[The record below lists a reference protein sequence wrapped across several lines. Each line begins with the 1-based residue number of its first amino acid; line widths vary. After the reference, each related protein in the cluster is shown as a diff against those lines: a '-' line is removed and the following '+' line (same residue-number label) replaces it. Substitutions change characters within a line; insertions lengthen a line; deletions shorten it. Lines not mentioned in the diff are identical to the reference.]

1 MRPIEMIAPSMA
13 LKQVLTLLNKVGV
26 RGYSILRNVISKG
39 DRIKV
44 TKEEELGIL
53 ALPDLW

>member
-1 MRPIEMIAPSMA
+1 MIAPSMA